1 MPSVSVVVFVKTGGF
16 ILRATNRFII
26 SVCVCTCL
34 CVCMYVYMYENLV
47 LSQIERGNLA
57 KSTGLLAF
65 ATTCMSNLKTND
77 NM

>member
-1 MPSVSVVVFVKTGGF
+1 
-16 ILRATNRFII
+16 
-26 SVCVCTCL
+26 
-34 CVCMYVYMYENLV
+34 MYVYMYENLV